1 MSSISLVII
10 SHLQLII
17 ELISV
22 FNVYSIRKS
31 ASTLSKQNL
40 NENFVKLE
48 LKKKRYTRKGLF
60 HIKGEAYKRQVW
72 KQMMQRQEG
81 GLGLGNRGKRG
92 GWRGGR
98 GRGRGRGSMNMANPA
113 DKCFK
118 CGQTGHWASTC
129 YGNINTH
136 LPCPFIFI

>member
-1 MSSISLVII
+1 M
-10 SHLQLII
+10 
-17 ELISV
+17 
-22 FNVYSIRKS
+22 K
-31 ASTLSKQNL
+31 KQNL

-72 KQMMQRQEG
+72 KQMMHGRGG
-81 GLGLGNRGKRG
+81 GLGLGNGGKRG
-92 GWRGGR
+92 AWR
-98 GRGRGRGSMNMANPA
+98 GRGRGRGGINMANPA

-129 YGNINTH
+129 YGN
-136 LPCPFIFI
+136 